1 MFLIDCF
8 GDDHKIFISS
18 ILHIFDKS
26 LFLFFSFFCFFS
38 SKTPKFPQ
46 WNKINSVHL
55 DDLATNFCL
64 NPRNGLKCSAFYRT
78 KPNAQADCELLLWA
92 KYLELLAGD
101 VDVTMRDHQR
111 WMTTLQ
117 EEAEK
122 KK

>member
-1 MFLIDCF
+1 MSLF
-8 GDDHKIFISS
+8 SWT
-18 ILHIFDKS
+18 
-26 LFLFFSFFCFFS
+26 LFLFLSFSLFFS
-38 SKTPKFPQ
+38 LFSLPKTPKFPQ
-46 WNKINSVHL
+46 WNKMNSVHL